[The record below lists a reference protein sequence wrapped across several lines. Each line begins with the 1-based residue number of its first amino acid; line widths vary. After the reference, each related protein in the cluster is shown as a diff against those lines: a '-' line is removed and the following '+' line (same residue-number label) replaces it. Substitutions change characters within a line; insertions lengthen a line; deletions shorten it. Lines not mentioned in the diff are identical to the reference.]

1 MADVCCEYT
10 IAGLTLNN
18 DTGDTLMLGGD
29 GVQGLDGAPIRSQVD
44 PRGQISGGIV
54 HTKFFAARIITFSGE
69 VLIRTQVPEDTTA
82 YITAIN
88 TLEAA
93 TVSALEGILNSP
105 STLGW
110 TPTGL
115 AARSISV
122 TYGVPGQEVQFTG
135 EMLPGSRTWSFS
147 LIAAAPAIS

>member
-29 GVQGLDGAPIRSQVD
+29 GIQGLDGAPVRSQVD

-54 HTKFFAARIITFSGE
+54 HTKFLAARIITFSGE
-69 VLIRTQVPEDTTA
+69 VLIRSTSPEDTTA

-88 TLEAA
+88 AVEAA
-93 TVSALEGILNSP
+93 TVSALEGILNTP
-105 STLGW
+105 SSLAW
-110 TPTGL
+110 TPTG
-115 AARSISV
+115 
-122 TYGVPGQEVQFTG
+122 GVGQVDFCHLRRAG
-135 EMLPGSRTWSFS
+135 AGGAVHRGHASWGAHLV
-147 LIAAAPAIS
+147 L